1 MADELKT
8 IKLEQEVQKLQIE
21 NYTLKNELN
30 YFINHVKKD
39 IEAKI
44 EINNKEMQQRERD
57 LLAATK
63 TKDNAKIIA
72 ANTQL
77 VICKITDD
85 NLQDDLKY
93 VKKSAAQYIVY
104 ESIEDELPF

>member
-1 MADELKT
+1 MDELK
-8 IKLEQEVQKLQIE
+8 ILRLEQEVQKLQTE
-21 NYTLKNELN
+21 NYMLKNELN
-30 YFINHVKKD
+30 YFIANIKKD
-39 IEAKI
+39 IQAKI
-44 EINNKEMQQRERD
+44 EINNKKMKQRERE

-93 VKKSAAQYIVY
+93 VKKSALEYVNY
-104 ESIEDELPF
+104 PPLNFV

>member
-1 MADELKT
+1 MDKELK
-8 IKLEQEVQKLQIE
+8 ILKLEQEVQKLQTE

-30 YFINHVKKD
+30 YFVSHIKKD
-39 IEAKI
+39 IEVKI
-44 EINNKEMQQRERD
+44 EINNKEMQQRERE

-72 ANTQL
+72 ANTKL

-93 VKKSAAQYIVY
+93 VKKSALEY
-104 ESIEDELPF
+104 LK